1 MVLSAMCVQL
11 VLLWCALETAI
22 EWLEG
27 LYEH

>member
-11 VLLWCALETAI
+11 VLLRCALEAAI

-27 LYEH
+27 LFEH